1 MRIISGKWRG
11 IRLQAPTNLP
21 VRPTT
26 DQAKEALF
34 NILINSFDFD
44 GLKILDLFSG
54 TGNMSY
60 EFVSRGCTD
69 ITCVDK
75 HLNCVRFIKETFQK
89 LKFVNTNLIVDDV
102 FKFLKLEQIKYDII
116 FADPPYDMPRIAEI
130 ADLVME
136 QDLLNTAGVLII
148 EHASLQNISNGKGY
162 QETRTYGSTSFS
174 FFKLLA

>member
-11 IRLQAPTNLP
+11 TRIQAPANLP

-34 NILINSFDFD
+34 NILANNFDFEA
-44 GLKILDLFSG
+44 LNILDLFAG

-60 EFVSRGCTD
+60 EFVSRGCHQ
-69 ITCVDK
+69 ITAVDK
-75 HLNCVRFIKETFQK
+75 HIKCVRFIKETFQK
-89 LKFVNTNLIVDDV
+89 LKFENANLIVDDV
-102 FKFLKLEQIKYDII
+102 FSFLKSEHNQYDII

-136 QDLLNTAGVLII
+136 QQILTAQGFLII
-148 EHASLQNISNGKGY
+148 EHASLQNISHGKGY
-162 QETRTYGSTSFS
+162 QYTRSYGSSSFS
-174 FFKLLA
+174 FFKINA